1 MYKNELEQC
10 LVRALDKARTTKLM
24 PKESRYFDINEEYRL
39 KVYCYAGFV
48 RKFTI
53 RDKYNDCVASSWT
66 EEWILYSFL
75 EY

>member
-1 MYKNELEQC
+1 MYRNELEQC

-24 PKESRYFDINEEYRL
+24 PKESRYFDINEEYKL

-48 RKFTI
+48 RRFSV
-53 RDKYNDCVASSWT
+53 REDNECVASSWT
-66 EEWILYSFL
+66 EEWIIYSFL